1 MLALGPAWRG
11 LALWLADALLARAL
25 GWDRPVPLLAA
36 HLPLA
41 RYREPDAGYLAW
53 IDVSA
58 YGWGDDPAP
67 YLRRA
72 AKVALH
78 HGPEFGPQGAGYVR
92 LNFGCGPDVLTEA
105 ITRIGAVAAEATS
118 PQP

>member
-1 MLALGPAWRG
+1 MAAV
-11 LALWLADALLARAL
+11 AAFDAVSDDWLDAERAALARNRTL
-25 GWDRPVPLLAA
+25 LTELLAA

-105 ITRIGAVAAEATS
+105 ITRIGAVAAAATS

>member
-1 MLALGPAWRG
+1 M
-11 LALWLADALLARAL
+11 
-25 GWDRPVPLLAA
+25 
-36 HLPLA
+36 
-41 RYREPDAGYLAW
+41 
-53 IDVSA
+53 
-58 YGWGDDPAP
+58 
-67 YLRRA
+67 
-72 AKVALH
+72 ALH